1 MLNVQYGIAISM
13 LLHASPV
20 WMRHVEPIRRSGC
33 SAGSCYYIAVVVVD
47 VKICWFE
54 SINGYP
60 IFSVVQLYAVA
71 LVCSCKYPVWAS
83 VRVG

>member
-20 WMRHVEPIRRSGC
+20 WMRHVEPMRRSGC

-47 VKICWFE
+47 VKISNLCCPAVCGSSCLFLQVPGMGLCTGWTE
-54 SINGYP
+54 
-60 IFSVVQLYAVA
+60 VV
-71 LVCSCKYPVWAS
+71 CEHPP
-83 VRVG
+83 